1 MPTQIGTF
9 AHDDQLCRQFERAGL
24 IIRTREVRVKIVVFG
39 PDKRVGAIA
48 RDEFVVDLS
57 LAYAALIRER
67 DNERRALELAEV
79 IVPADLSRFIERGS
93 AALDAAKLAVEHLF
107 GSAVNSVGRRG
118 ETIVHRIQDV
128 CLHAPRPQGA
138 RIACAG
144 GNFADHH
151 LAMAQR
157 RPGGNQEAAELT
169 LQGVA
174 ASIKKAGFWGFWKID
189 RNCLGPDDPLPYPAR
204 AKFLDYEGELAIVI
218 GKQGKNIHADDWK
231 SYVWGV
237 TLLSDW
243 SIRQQPD
250 SGRLNFAMV
259 KNFDGSC
266 SLGPCILAGFTD
278 GDVVDVTTHVNG
290 ERRQNFN
297 TRDMVFSFGEC
308 LAFLS
313 RDLTLYPG
321 DIISGGT
328 AAGTAQDSSPLLGD
342 GVLSNERFLK
352 PGDVVEIASPQ
363 IGILRNR
370 VVGA

>member
-1 MPTQIGTF
+1 M
-9 AHDDQLCRQFERAGL
+9 
-24 IIRTREVRVKIVVFG
+24 KIVVFG
-39 PDKRVGAIA
+39 PDSRVGAIWQNTL
-48 RDEFVVDLS
+48 VVDLS
-57 LAYAALIRER
+57 LAQAKLLHERSGEVHALDLAAVTVPP
-67 DNERRALELAEV
+67 DLA
-79 IVPADLSRFIERGS
+79 RFIERGTS
-93 AALDAAKLAVEHLF
+93 ALDASKMAIDYLF
-107 GSAVNSVGRRG
+107 HHATNKFGPHGQ
-118 ETIVHRIQDV
+118 TIVHEIQNIR
-128 CLHAPRPQGA
+128 LHAPRPRHA

-157 RPGGNQEAAELT
+157 RPGGKQEAAELT

-174 ASIKKAGFWGFWKID
+174 ASIRKAGFWGFWKID
-189 RNCLGPDDPLPYPAR
+189 RNSLGPDAPLQYPAR
-204 AKFLDYEGELAIVI
+204 AKSLDYEGELAIVI
-218 GKQGKNIHADDWK
+218 GKQGKNIPAEDWK

-237 TLLSDW
+237 TLLNDW

-259 KNFDGSC
+259 KNFDGST
-266 SLGPCILAGFTD
+266 SLGPCILAGFTGAD
-278 GDVVDVTTHVNG
+278 AIDVATHVNG

-342 GVLSNERFLK
+342 GVLSQERFLRV
-352 PGDVVEIASPQ
+352 GDVVEISSPG
-363 IGILRNR
+363 IGVLRNT
-370 VVGA
+370 VIGGS